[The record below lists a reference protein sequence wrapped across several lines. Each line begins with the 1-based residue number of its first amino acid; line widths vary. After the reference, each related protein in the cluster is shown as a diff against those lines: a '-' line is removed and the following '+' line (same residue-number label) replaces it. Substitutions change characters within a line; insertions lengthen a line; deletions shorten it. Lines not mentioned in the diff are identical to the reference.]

1 MKTIT
6 LEIILNKYD
15 ECYLDE
21 DTDSHHI
28 YFDKVF
34 APSEG
39 MQLLETKLRETA
51 DMLKTDS

>member
-1 MKTIT
+1 MKTII

-15 ECYLDE
+15 KCYLDE